1 MPPLG
6 IASPQIGTSRHN
18 PFGLHNFH
26 HNTTTIKESG
36 RHSPLFSASTR
47 GPPGMR
53 AVPYCSK
60 KRAKAHSTAQ
70 LPSQHNSHQR
80 VGPTQPTARRE
91 HARPARHEGSP
102 IQFRKALKSPHRSAI
117 STTIHNHQRV
127 GLTQPTAQREHAR
140 PARPEGSS
148 RPFPKSTLRLS
159 HSHHNTQPSKSRTD
173 TAHCSTRARAA
184 RPA

>member
-36 RHSPLFSASTR
+36 RHSPLLSASTR
-47 GPPGMR
+47 GPPGLR
-53 AVPYCSK
+53 AVPDSSK
-60 KRAKAHSTAQ
+60 KAHENTLRQRNSHHNTTAIKESGRHSPQLGASTRGLPGPRAVPDCLEKRSKAYSSAQ

-91 HARPARHEGSP
+91 HARPARPEGSP
-102 IQFRKALKSPHRSAI
+102 KPFKKSD
-117 STTIHNHQRV
+117 QK
-127 GLTQPTAQREHAR
+127 
-140 PARPEGSS
+140 PAPDLN
-148 RPFPKSTLRLS
+148 KI
-159 HSHHNTQPSKSRTD
+159 N
-173 TAHCSTRARAA
+173 
-184 RPA
+184 